1 MRRTPVVDLGPVPNP
16 LPKLLTG
23 EDLTSDESQHLFERL
38 VLGKLEP
45 AEIAGMLIALRM
57 KGETAEEMIGAAH
70 ALSAAALPF
79 ERPDYLFADCCGTGG
94 DGSGLINVSTAAAFV
109 AAACGLPIAKH
120 GNRSVSSKCGSAD
133 VLEQMGAKIDVDPV
147 TARRMLD
154 ETGFCFLFAPAYHP
168 GMKHAALVRRQLSVR
183 TVMNLLG
190 PCINP
195 ARPPVQLLGVADPK
209 MLRRIAQTL
218 HAVGVR
224 EALVVHGS
232 GLDEVALHGETRAIR
247 LSDGVMTEI
256 GLTPEDAGVERAPL
270 SVVTGGDASE
280 NAVRLKLLLAGQ
292 GTRAENDIVALNA
305 GALLMTAGKASDL
318 REGTDAARDALLGGP
333 RRGGARCLC
342 RGQQWLMSWRGSSR
356 ASGAKSRRGWTGRSR
371 PSRPRAACA
380 RRWRGRARASS
391 WRSSAPRP
399 RGIAARSAS
408 RRRSRPM
415 RPSPTRSA
423 C

>member
-1 MRRTPVVDLGPVPNP
+1 MPATALLDTAPPADHGPVANP

-23 EDLTSDESQHLFERL
+23 EDLPSEDARHLFERL

-94 DGSGLINVSTAAAFV
+94 DGSGLINVSTAAGFV

-120 GNRSVSSKCGSAD
+120 GNRSISSKCGSAD
-133 VLEQMGAKIDVDPV
+133 VLEQLGAKIDVEPGK
-147 TARRMLD
+147 ARRLLD
-154 ETGFCFLFAPAYHP
+154 QTGFCFLFAPAYHP

-195 ARPPVQLLGVADPK
+195 ARPSVQLLGVADPK

-218 HAVGVR
+218 DAVGVD

-232 GLDEVALHGETRAIR
+232 GLDEVALHGETRAVR
-247 LSDGVMTEI
+247 LSQGVLTEVA
-256 GLTPEDAGVERAPL
+256 LTPEEAGLERAPL
-270 SVVTGGDASE
+270 NVVTGGDASE
-280 NAVRLKLLLAGQ
+280 NAVRLAALLAGK
-292 GTRAENDIVALNA
+292 GTRAETDIVALNA
-305 GALLMTAGKASDL
+305 GALLMTAGRANGL
-318 REGTDAARDALLGGP
+318 REGTGQAREALL
-333 RRGGARCLC
+333 
-342 RGQQWLMSWRGSSR
+342 S
-356 ASGAKSRRGWTGRSR
+356 
-371 PSRPRAACA
+371 
-380 RRWRGRARASS
+380 GRAGAVLDAYVEASN
-391 WRSSAPRP
+391 
-399 RGIAARSAS
+399 G
-408 RRRSRPM
+408 
-415 RPSPTRSA
+415 
-423 C
+423 